1 MDGFLTWQRSEEE
14 RLECYTSPN
23 VFTLYHHM
31 VVRASIRDSAF
42 HGVRIGR
49 GSLATSTEKLASMT
63 GLSIKQTRNALDSLI
78 ASGDITK
85 ESHGTFTVYTITDF
99 DRFCGIPDVY
109 SMRANGGQTEGNSE
123 GSRRATEGQRYKKDK
138 KVISKEVDAVVD
150 AWNGLANVP
159 HITSSSYYSKTI
171 ASLIDEYGTD
181 GVLEAIDRVRK
192 SEYLTSGR
200 ATWFK
205 FGWFAKDGSI
215 DKILA
220 GEYDRDFSQT
230 QGQTQTQQDDAKPH
244 TMTWEES
251 EAFRKK
257 VVGD

>member
-42 HGVRIGR
+42 HGVRIRR

-63 GLSIKQTRNALDSLI
+63 GLSVKQTRNALDSLI

-85 ESHGTFTVYTITDF
+85 ETHSKFTVYTITDF
-99 DRFCGIPDVY
+99 DRFCGIPEEY
-109 SMRANGGQTEGNSE
+109 TIGATRGQTEGNPE
-123 GSRRATEGQRYKKDK
+123 GKQRANRGQHYKKDN
-138 KVISKEVDAVVD
+138 KVISKEVDAVVS
-150 AWNGLANVP
+150 AWNEIENVP

-200 ATWFK
+200 AQWFK

-230 QGQTQTQQDDAKPH
+230 QGQAQSDTADSKPH

-257 VVGD
+257 VVGG